1 MRDTARPP
9 GGRGPVQGA
18 AFSWPPLEGM
28 EAPAGLPAHAGL
40 PFTLPAPAALGFR
53 RPSSRGRKAL
63 APRAWPLPGIWIW
76 CQLLGGGGEDR
87 SPAADRAASRSWGSL
102 LRLSSASGSWS
113 YTKPW
118 AFVVLRCKGHIWG
131 QAGQVHDHFCFA
143 LSPASSLQ
151 RPESSWPNQTVY
163 SGRSTA
169 LPAPRTVWAR
179 TGSRALTCTGGQSPR
194 QHDVGVATL

>member
-1 MRDTARPP
+1 MRVTARPP

-28 EAPAGLPAHAGL
+28 EAPAGLPAHVGPALHPSCPGCLRLQETKQQRQEGL
-40 PFTLPAPAALGFR
+40 GPQGLAPTWHMDLVPAAQGVRTGAQLPTGLL
-53 RPSSRGRKAL
+53 PIPGAHCSDSAAPL
-63 APRAWPLPGIWIW
+63 AP
-76 CQLLGGGGEDR
+76 
-87 SPAADRAASRSWGSL
+87 
-102 LRLSSASGSWS
+102 WS
-113 YTKPW
+113 YTKPR
-118 AFVVLRCKGHIWG
+118 AFVVLRCKGHIGG

-143 LSPASSLQ
+143 FLSPASSLQ

-179 TGSRALTCTGGQSPR
+179 TGSRALTCTGGESPR
-194 QHDVGVATL
+194 PHDVGVATL